1 MSVRSIGFL
10 LVTLLFSKVAAA
22 SPSPSASKPH
32 LVFMLVDDWGWAN
45 VGYHR
50 NPPTKEVV
58 TPNIDSLVKQGVEL
72 DQHYAFQIGSPSR
85 CSLISGRLPIHVNDV
100 NDDAIIYNPDDPI
113 SGFAGIPRN
122 MTGVASKMKEAG
134 YATHQVGKWDAG
146 MATHDHTPMGRGFN
160 SSFGFF
166 RHTNDYFTE
175 VTAVDVTATVCN
187 KTGPGPEL
195 VDLWDT
201 DKPATG
207 VNGTGPDKYE
217 EGLFKERLLQVIN
230 NHDPSTPLFL
240 YYAPHIVHAPL
251 QVPDAYTTKFNF
263 INDSGLRQYYHAM
276 VNYLDDV
283 VGELVDAMKKKGMWE
298 NTLFAASS
306 DNGGAEYP
314 GGGANNYP
322 LRGGKMT
329 DWQGGIRVNAFVSG
343 GFLPMKMQGQKITG
357 KIHLADWYAT
367 FCAIAGVDPAD
378 ERAVKAKL
386 PPIDSMN
393 MWPLISGEN
402 TTSPRQDIPVS
413 YDTLISGDF
422 KILTGTMDQA
432 GWTGPQYPN
441 ATNPDGG
448 INATVN
454 CGTTGC
460 LFNITKDPEE
470 RVNIVETESA
480 ILKEMQQRL
489 AKYQATYFS
498 PNRGTAWPGACD
510 KAMKDYG
517 GFWGPFVP

>member
-1 MSVRSIGFL
+1 M
-10 LVTLLFSKVAAA
+10 
-22 SPSPSASKPH
+22 
-32 LVFMLVDDWGWAN
+32 
-45 VGYHR
+45 
-50 NPPTKEVV
+50 
-58 TPNIDSLVKQGVEL
+58 
-72 DQHYAFQIGSPSR
+72 
-85 CSLISGRLPIHVNDV
+85 
-100 NDDAIIYNPDDPI
+100 
-113 SGFAGIPRN
+113 
-122 MTGVASKMKEAG
+122 
-134 YATHQVGKWDAG
+134 
-146 MATHDHTPMGRGFN
+146 
-160 SSFGFF
+160 
-166 RHTNDYFTE
+166 
-175 VTAVDVTATVCN
+175 
-187 KTGPGPEL
+187 
-195 VDLWDT
+195 
-201 DKPATG
+201 
-207 VNGTGPDKYE
+207 NGTGPDKYE

-251 QVPDAYTTKFNF
+251 QVPDSYTTKFNF
-263 INDSGLRQYYHAM
+263 IDNGLRQYYHAM

-298 NTLFAASS
+298 NTLFAVSS

-367 FCAIAGVDPAD
+367 FCAIAGVDPTD
-378 ERAVKAKL
+378 ERAAKAKL

-413 YDTLISGDF
+413 YDTLISGDY
-422 KILTGTMDQA
+422 KILTGMMDQA
-432 GWTGPQYPN
+432 GWTGPEYPN
-441 ATNPDGG
+441 TTNPDGG

-454 CGTTGC
+454 CGTGC

-470 RVNIVETESA
+470 RVNIAEMETA

-489 AKYQATYFS
+489 AKYQATYFN